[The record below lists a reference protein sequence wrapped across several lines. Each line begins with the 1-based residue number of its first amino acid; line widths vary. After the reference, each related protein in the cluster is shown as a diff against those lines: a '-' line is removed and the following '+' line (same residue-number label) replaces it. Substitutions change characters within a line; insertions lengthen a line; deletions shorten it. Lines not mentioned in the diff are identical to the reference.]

1 MYFVNSTKLVTFD
14 KWLNFTHVSSFKNLY
29 KRSNNEISIDFEDTV
44 LFNQDSSLDIKLYVI
59 IFLYELY
66 SLQRQL

>member
-1 MYFVNSTKLVTFD
+1 MTLFYP
-14 KWLNFTHVSSFKNLY
+14 VSSLKNLY

-44 LFNQDSSLDIKLYVI
+44 LFNQDSSLDIKLYII

>member
-1 MYFVNSTKLVTFD
+1 MTLFYP
-14 KWLNFTHVSSFKNLY
+14 VSSLKNLY

-44 LFNQDSSLDIKLYVI
+44 FFNQDSSLGIKLYII

>member
-1 MYFVNSTKLVTFD
+1 MKP
-14 KWLNFTHVSSFKNLY
+14 
-29 KRSNNEISIDFEDTV
+29 ISLTMSAFGPYAEETTIDFEDTV
-44 LFNQDSSLDIKLYVI
+44 LFNQDSSLDIKLYII